1 MVLTQATNFG
11 PEYHYC
17 RTCKKE
23 LSELQPAM
31 TATALR
37 ILEEPP
43 TYGTFLVMNGGTA
56 GVGTKVVSDH
66 YGYFTPVEILDIDLA
81 RRVVKLPVQ
90 AGFTRT
96 WEIPTKDF
104 AQYFTI
110 YHPVQTP

>member
-1 MVLTQATNFG
+1 MQANKDAFVDATQAMAKQLETLAAHNG
-11 PEYHYC
+11 SNY
-17 RTCKKE
+17 
-23 LSELQPAM
+23 
-31 TATALR
+31 TA
-37 ILEEPP
+37 P
-43 TYGTFLVMNGGTA
+43 YGTFIVINNGMV

-66 YGYFTPVEILDIDLA
+66 YGYFTPVEVLDIDLA
-81 RRVVKLPVQ
+81 RKVVKLPVQ